1 MQASG
6 KLSPDF
12 SMKTESNPEHALKLA
27 REVLRIESEAVQEVA
42 ARLDSRLVEAIQLIL
57 HCKGR
62 VVVTG
67 MGKSG
72 HIARKIASTFASTGT
87 PAFFVHPAEALHG
100 DLGMIESRDVM
111 LFISYSGSA
120 KELDLI
126 IPRLQEKTVALLAMT
141 GKSRSPLALAAKATL
156 DISVEREACPMHL
169 APTSSTVNTLM
180 MGDALA
186 MAVMQARGFNE
197 EDFARSHPA
206 GALGA
211 RLLNKVHHLMR
222 IDDAIPQVKLDTSV
236 MDAML
241 ELSRTGLGLVAVCDS
256 DSFVKGV
263 FTDGDLRRWLVGGGK
278 LESPVSEAMT
288 QGGLTLNSDS
298 RAIEAKEVL
307 MKRKITAAPVVDDG
321 GKLCGAINLQDFY
334 QAGII

>member
-1 MQASG
+1 MRDA
-6 KLSPDF
+6 F
-12 SMKTESNPEHALKLA
+12 IN
-27 REVLRIESEAVQEVA
+27 A
-42 ARLDSRLVEAIQLIL
+42 ARQALLLELQEASRLPERLGDDFVRAAETVLNCQGKVIVSGI
-57 HCKGR
+57 
-62 VVVTG
+62 
-67 MGKSG
+67 GKSG
-72 HIARKIASTFASTGT
+72 HIGKKIAATFASTGT

-126 IPRLQEKTVALLAMT
+126 LPRLDEKAVTLLAMT
-141 GKSRSPLALAAKATL
+141 GKSRSPLALAAHAVL
-156 DISVEREACPMHL
+156 DIAVEREACPMHL

-186 MAVMQARGFNE
+186 IAVMQARGFDE

-222 IDDAIPQVKLDTSV
+222 KADQVPQVMLTSSV

-241 ELSRTGLGLVAVCDS
+241 ELSRTGLGLVAVCDTGRH
-256 DSFVKGV
+256 VHGV
-263 FTDGDLRRWLVGGGK
+263 FTDGDLRRWLVAGGA
-278 LESPVSEAMT
+278 LTAAVSEAMT
-288 QGGLTLNSDS
+288 PGGITLDASS
-298 RAIEAKEVL
+298 RAVDAKERL
-307 MKRKITAAPVVDDG
+307 MQRKIAAAPVVDDAG
-321 GKLCGAINLQDFY
+321 ELVGAINLQDFY
-334 QAGII
+334 QAGIL

>member
-1 MQASG
+1 MS
-6 KLSPDF
+6 DF
-12 SMKTESNPEHALKLA
+12 LLETGRQTLMLELQ
-27 REVLRIESEAVQEVA
+27 EA
-42 ARLDSRLVEAIQLIL
+42 SRLPERLGEDFVRAANTII
-57 HCKGR
+57 HCEGKVIVAGI
-62 VVVTG
+62 
-67 MGKSG
+67 GKSG
-72 HIARKIASTFASTGT
+72 HIGKKIAATLASTGT

-126 IPRLQEKTVALLAMT
+126 IPRLQEKSVALLAMT

-180 MGDALA
+180 LGDALA

-222 IDDAIPQVKLDTSV
+222 RDGDVPRVDVDTSV

-241 ELSRTGLGLVAVCDS
+241 ELSRTGLGLVAVCDERNH
-256 DSFVKGV
+256 VQGV
-263 FTDGDLRRWLVGGGK
+263 FTDGDLRRWLVGGGS
-278 LESPVSEAMT
+278 LQDIVSQAMT
-288 QGGLTLNSDS
+288 RNGVTLQAES
-298 RAIEAKEVL
+298 RAIEAKERL
-307 MKRKITAAPVVDDG
+307 MKHKISAAPVVDENG
-321 GKLCGAINLQDFY
+321 QLVGAINLQNFY
-334 QAGII
+334 QAGIL

>member
-1 MQASG
+1 MS
-6 KLSPDF
+6 DF
-12 SMKTESNPEHALKLA
+12 LINAGRQT
-27 REVLRIESEAVQEVA
+27 LRLELEEA
-42 ARLDSRLVEAIQLIL
+42 SRLPDRLGDDFVRAANTLIQSEGKVIIS
-57 HCKGR
+57 GI
-62 VVVTG
+62 
-67 MGKSG
+67 GKSG
-72 HIARKIASTFASTGT
+72 HIGKKIAATLASTGT

-126 IPRLQEKTVALLAMT
+126 IPRLQEKSVALLAMT
-141 GKSRSPLALAAKATL
+141 GKTRSPLALAAKATL

-169 APTSSTVNTLM
+169 APTSSSVNTLM

-222 IDDAIPQVKLDTSV
+222 TGDAIPQVKLTTSV

-241 ELSRTGLGLVAVCDS
+241 ELSRTGLGLVVVCDENS
-256 DSFVKGV
+256 RVQGV
-263 FTDGDLRRWLVGGGK
+263 FTDGDLRRWLVGGGTLAEK
-278 LESPVSEAMT
+278 VAEAMT
-288 QGGLTLNSDS
+288 RGGVTLNAQS
-298 RAIEAKEVL
+298 RAVEAKEVL
-307 MKRKITAAPVVDDG
+307 MKRKIAAAPVVDDCG
-321 GKLCGAINLQDFY
+321 LLCGAINLQDFY
-334 QAGII
+334 QAGIL

>member
-1 MQASG
+1 MNNLLLNAGRQT
-6 KLSPDF
+6 LQ
-12 SMKTESNPEHALKLA
+12 
-27 REVLRIESEAVQEVA
+27 IELEEA
-42 ARLDSRLVEAIQLIL
+42 SRLPDRLGDDFIRAAKALLE
-57 HCKGR
+57 CKGK
-62 VVVTG
+62 VIVAG
-67 MGKSG
+67 IGKSG
-72 HIARKIASTFASTGT
+72 HIGKKIAATLASTGT

-111 LFISYSGSA
+111 LFISYSGTA
-120 KELDLI
+120 KELDFI
-126 IPRLQEKTVALLAMT
+126 VPRLKEKSITLLAMT
-141 GKSRSPLALAAKATL
+141 GKPGSPLGLAAAAVL
-156 DISVEREACPMHL
+156 DIAVEREACPMHL

-222 IDDAIPQVKLDTSV
+222 TDDQIPQVRLTTSV

-241 ELSRTGLGLVAVCDS
+241 ELSRTGLGLVAVCD
-256 DSFVKGV
+256 DSAKVKGV

-278 LESPVSEAMT
+278 LEAAVSEAMT
-288 QGGLTLNSDS
+288 QGGVTLEADS
-298 RAIEAKEVL
+298 RAVDAKDEL
-307 MKRKITAAPVVDDG
+307 MKRKIAAAPVVDKDG
-321 GKLCGAINLQDFY
+321 HLCGAINLQDFY
-334 QAGII
+334 QAGIL

>member
-1 MQASG
+1 
-6 KLSPDF
+6 
-12 SMKTESNPEHALKLA
+12 
-27 REVLRIESEAVQEVA
+27 
-42 ARLDSRLVEAIQLIL
+42 
-57 HCKGR
+57 
-62 VVVTG
+62 
-67 MGKSG
+67 
-72 HIARKIASTFASTGT
+72 
-87 PAFFVHPAEALHG
+87 
-100 DLGMIESRDVM
+100 MIESRDVM

-126 IPRLQEKTVALLAMT
+126 IPRLQEKSVALLAMT

-222 IDDAIPQVKLDTSV
+222 ADEAIPQVKLNTSV

-241 ELSRTGLGLVAVCDS
+241 ELSRTGLGLVAVCDETGS
-256 DSFVKGV
+256 VKGV

-278 LESPVSEAMT
+278 LES
-288 QGGLTLNSDS
+288 
-298 RAIEAKEVL
+298 RFR
-307 MKRKITAAPVVDDG
+307 KR
-321 GKLCGAINLQDFY
+321 
-334 QAGII
+334 

>member
-1 MQASG
+1 MRDA
-6 KLSPDF
+6 F
-12 SMKTESNPEHALKLA
+12 IN
-27 REVLRIESEAVQEVA
+27 A
-42 ARLDSRLVEAIQLIL
+42 ARQALLLELQEASRLPERLGDDFVRAAETVLNCQGKVIVSGI
-57 HCKGR
+57 
-62 VVVTG
+62 
-67 MGKSG
+67 GKSG
-72 HIARKIASTFASTGT
+72 HIGKKIAATFASTGT

-126 IPRLQEKTVALLAMT
+126 LPRLDEKAVTLLAMT
-141 GKSRSPLALAAKATL
+141 GKSRSPLALAAHAVL
-156 DISVEREACPMHL
+156 DIAVEREACPMHL

-186 MAVMQARGFNE
+186 IAVMQARGFDE

-222 IDDAIPQVKLDTSV
+222 KADQVPQVMLTSSV

-241 ELSRTGLGLVAVCDS
+241 ELSRTGLGLVAVCDAGRH
-256 DSFVKGV
+256 VHGV
-263 FTDGDLRRWLVGGGK
+263 FTDGDLRRWLVAGGA
-278 LESPVSEAMT
+278 LTAAVSEAMT
-288 QGGLTLNSDS
+288 PGGITLDASS
-298 RAIEAKEVL
+298 RAVDAKERL
-307 MKRKITAAPVVDDG
+307 IDRKSVV
-321 GKLCGAINLQDFY
+321 
-334 QAGII
+334 

>member
-1 MQASG
+1 MSNFLLEAGRQTLMLELQEASRLPERLGDDFIRAAETIIHCEG
-6 KLSPDF
+6 KL
-12 SMKTESNPEHALKLA
+12 
-27 REVLRIESEAVQEVA
+27 
-42 ARLDSRLVEAIQLIL
+42 
-57 HCKGR
+57 
-62 VVVTG
+62 VVSG
-67 MGKSG
+67 IGKSG
-72 HIARKIASTFASTGT
+72 HIGKKLAATFASTGT

-100 DLGMIESRDVM
+100 DLGMLDSRDVM

-126 IPRLQEKTVALLAMT
+126 VPRLEEKSIPLLAMT
-141 GKSRSPLALAAKATL
+141 GKSTSPLALAAKAVL
-156 DISVEREACPMHL
+156 DIAVEREACPMHL

-180 MGDALA
+180 LGDALA

-222 IDDAIPQVKLDTSV
+222 RDGDVPRVANNTSV

-241 ELSRTGLGLVAVCDS
+241 ELSRTGLGLVAVCDERNH
-256 DSFVKGV
+256 VQGV

-278 LESPVSEAMT
+278 LEARVSEAMT
-288 QGGLTLNSDS
+288 QGGLTLNADS

-307 MKRKITAAPVVDDG
+307 MKRKITAAPVVDEHG
-321 GKLCGAINLQDFY
+321 RLCGAINLQDFY

>member
-1 MQASG
+1 MVKNRRDACQY
-6 KLSPDF
+6 
-12 SMKTESNPEHALKLA
+12 
-27 REVLRIESEAVQEVA
+27 RY
-42 ARLDSRLVEAIQLIL
+42 SR
-57 HCKGR
+57 
-62 VVVTG
+62 
-67 MGKSG
+67 
-72 HIARKIASTFASTGT
+72 
-87 PAFFVHPAEALHG
+87 FFVHPAEALHG

-111 LFISYSGSA
+111 LFISYSGGA

-126 IPRLQEKTVALLAMT
+126 IPRLEDKSVALLAMT
-141 GKSRSPLALAAKATL
+141 GKLHSPLGRAAKAVL

-211 RLLNKVHHLMR
+211 RLLNNVHHLMR
-222 IDDAIPQVKLDTSV
+222 QGDAIPQVMLATSV

-241 ELSRTGLGLVAVCDS
+241 ELSRTGLGLVAVCDEQHV
-256 DSFVKGV
+256 VKGV
-263 FTDGDLRRWLVGGGK
+263 FTDGDLRRWLVGGGA
-278 LESPVSEAMT
+278 LTTPVSEAMT
-288 QGGLTLNSDS
+288 PNGITLQAQS
-298 RAIEAKEVL
+298 RAIDAKELL
-307 MKRKITAAPVVDDG
+307 MKRKITAAPVVDEN
-321 GKLCGAINLQDFY
+321 GKLTGAINLQDFY

>member
-1 MQASG
+1 VRAANTIIQCEG
-6 KLSPDF
+6 K
-12 SMKTESNPEHALKLA
+12 
-27 REVLRIESEAVQEVA
+27 
-42 ARLDSRLVEAIQLIL
+42 
-57 HCKGR
+57 
-62 VVVTG
+62 VVVSG
-67 MGKSG
+67 IGKSG
-72 HIARKIASTFASTGT
+72 HIGKKIAATLASTGT

-126 IPRLQEKTVALLAMT
+126 IPRLQEKSVALLAMT

-222 IDDAIPQVKLDTSV
+222 TDEAIPQVKLNTSV

-241 ELSRTGLGLVAVCDS
+241 ELSRTGLGLVAVCDETGS
-256 DSFVKGV
+256 VKGV

-278 LESPVSEAMT
+278 LESQVSEAMT
-288 QGGLTLNSDS
+288 RGGLTLNAES

-307 MKRKITAAPVVDDG
+307 MKRKITAAPVVDEHG
-321 GKLCGAINLQDFY
+321 TLCGAINLQDFY

>member
-1 MQASG
+1 MS
-6 KLSPDF
+6 D
-12 SMKTESNPEHALKLA
+12 ALLNA
-27 REVLRIESEAVQEVA
+27 GRQTLMLELQEA
-42 ARLDSRLVEAIQLIL
+42 SRLPERLGDDFVRAANIII
-57 HCKGR
+57 HCEGKVIVSGI
-62 VVVTG
+62 
-67 MGKSG
+67 GKSG
-72 HIARKIASTFASTGT
+72 HIGKKIAATLASTGT

-111 LFISYSGSA
+111 LFISYSGGA

-126 IPRLQEKTVALLAMT
+126 IPRLEDKSVALLAMT
-141 GKSRSPLALAAKATL
+141 GKLHSPLGRAAKAVL

-211 RLLNKVHHLMR
+211 RLLNNVHHLMR
-222 IDDAIPQVKLDTSV
+222 QGDAIPQVMLATSV

-241 ELSRTGLGLVAVCDS
+241 ELSRTGLGLVAVCDEQHV
-256 DSFVKGV
+256 VKGV
-263 FTDGDLRRWLVGGGK
+263 FTDGDLRRWLVGGGA
-278 LESPVSEAMT
+278 LTTPVSEAMT
-288 QGGLTLNSDS
+288 PNGITLQ
-298 RAIEAKEVL
+298 
-307 MKRKITAAPVVDDG
+307 RKAAPLTP
-321 GKLCGAINLQDFY
+321 KSS
-334 QAGII
+334 

>member
-1 MQASG
+1 MV
-6 KLSPDF
+6 KKSPRRL
-12 SMKTESNPEHALKLA
+12 PVP
-27 REVLRIESEAVQEVA
+27 VLP
-42 ARLDSRLVEAIQLIL
+42 L
-57 HCKGR
+57 
-62 VVVTG
+62 
-67 MGKSG
+67 
-72 HIARKIASTFASTGT
+72 
-87 PAFFVHPAEALHG
+87 FVHPAEALHG

-111 LFISYSGSA
+111 LFISYSGGA

-126 IPRLQEKTVALLAMT
+126 IPRLEDKSVALLAMT
-141 GKSRSPLALAAKATL
+141 GKPHSPLGRAAKAVL

-211 RLLNKVHHLMR
+211 RLLNNVHHLMR
-222 IDDAIPQVKLDTSV
+222 QGDAIPQVMLATSV

-241 ELSRTGLGLVAVCDS
+241 ELSRTGLGLVAVCNEQHV
-256 DSFVKGV
+256 VKGV
-263 FTDGDLRRWLVGGGK
+263 FTDGDLRRWLVSGGA
-278 LESPVSEAMT
+278 LTTPVSEAMT
-288 QGGLTLNSDS
+288 PNGITLQAQS
-298 RAIEAKEVL
+298 RAIDAKELL
-307 MKRKITAAPVVDDG
+307 MKRKITAAPVVDEN
-321 GKLCGAINLQDFY
+321 GKLTGAINLQDFY